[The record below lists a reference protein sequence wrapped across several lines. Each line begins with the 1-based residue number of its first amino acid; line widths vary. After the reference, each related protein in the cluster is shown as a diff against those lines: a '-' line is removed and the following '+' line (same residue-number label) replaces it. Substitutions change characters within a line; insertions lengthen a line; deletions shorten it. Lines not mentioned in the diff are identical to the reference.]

1 MAKIVPGGWRELRAT
16 GAAQREL
23 ETLAL
28 LADALPDAYTVYHG
42 VHWTRVDYGL
52 SEFGEVD
59 FAIVAPSGKLLLV
72 EQKSGVLEE
81 TPDGLAK
88 IYAGKPKIVA
98 TQMLRAVEALR
109 ARYAKAHKGAPLFV
123 DYLLYCPDYAVGQP
137 QVAGIDPE
145 RIVDAGRREHLA
157 RIIQSILPAHAPE
170 SPEAARI
177 CRFLGD
183 VLELVPEIGALSDEA
198 RSLYTRISG
207 GLATWARR
215 IEVEP
220 FRLRV
225 IGTAGSGKTQLALA
239 VLRDAVAAG
248 RRPLYV
254 CFNRPLADHL
264 AQIAPREAEVLTY
277 HQLCDRTVRANGV
290 VPDFTHAGIFREIE
304 AGFAAAPV
312 HDGMRYTDLLVDEGQ
327 DFDSSWLDSLLRLL
341 RPPGRAWWLEDPMQN
356 LYGRAPATL
365 PGWTVLRSDTNY
377 RSPRDVLSDLNR
389 LVKLD
394 RPVEAGSPL
403 SGSGVEIF
411 TYGGEDGLLEE
422 TKRAISRCL
431 GLGFKRPM
439 VAVLTF
445 RGREHSAL
453 ASCAKLGHY
462 TLRAFTGRYDLIGSP
477 IYTEG
482 EIAVETVYR
491 FKGQSAPVVVFTEI
505 DFEALDEL
513 AARKL
518 FVGATRA
525 TMKLV
530 LVMSERVAKELIER
544 LA

>member
-1 MAKIVPGGWRELRAT
+1 MARIVPGGWRELRAT

-28 LADALPDAYTVYHG
+28 LAEALPDAYTVYHA
-42 VHWTRVDYGL
+42 VHWTRVEHGF

-81 TPDGLAK
+81 TPEGLAK
-88 IYAGKPKIVA
+88 VYAGKAKRVPA
-98 TQMLRAVEALR
+98 QMMRSIEALR
-109 ARYAKAHKGAPLFV
+109 ARFAKAHKGATLII
-123 DYLLYCPDYAVGQP
+123 DYLLYCPDYLVRQP
-137 QVAGIDPE
+137 QIAGIDPE
-145 RIVDAGRREHLA
+145 RIVDARKREHLA
-157 RIIQSILPAHAPE
+157 RIIQSILPATGPE
-170 SPEAARI
+170 SPETARI
-177 CRFLGD
+177 CHFLGD
-183 VLELVPEIGALSDEA
+183 ALELVPEIGALSDEA
-198 RSLYTRISG
+198 RSMYTRISG
-207 GLATWARR
+207 GLATWGRR
-215 IEVEP
+215 IECEP

-277 HQLCDRTVRANGV
+277 HQLCDRAVRASGA
-290 VPDFTHAGIFREIE
+290 VPDFTRPGIFRELE
-304 AGFAAAPV
+304 AGFATAPV
-312 HDGMRYTDLLVDEGQ
+312 SDEMRRTDLIVDEGQ
-327 DFDSSWLDSLLRLL
+327 DFDSSWVDSLLRLL
-341 RPPGRAWWLEDPMQN
+341 RPQGRAWWLEDPMQN
-356 LYGRAPATL
+356 LYGRPPVPL

-377 RSPRDVLSDLNR
+377 RSPRDVLADLNR

-394 RPVEAGSPL
+394 RPFKAGSPF

-411 TYGGEDGLLEE
+411 TYKDQHALIEE

-431 GLGFKRPM
+431 ALGFKRPM

-445 RGREHSAL
+445 RGRERSAL
-453 ASCAKLGHY
+453 TPCTQLGY
-462 TLRAFTGRYDLIGSP
+462 YALRAYTGRYDLIGSP

-482 EIAVETVYR
+482 DIAIETVYR

-505 DFEALDEL
+505 DFDALDEL
-513 AARKL
+513 ASRKL

-530 LVMSERVAKELIER
+530 LVMSERVAGELIER
-544 LA
+544 LG

>member
-1 MAKIVPGGWRELRAT
+1 MRAT

-28 LADALPDAYTVYHG
+28 LAEALPDAYTVYHG
-42 VHWTRVDYGL
+42 VHWTRVEH
-52 SEFGEVD
+52 SFSAFGEVD
-59 FAIVAPSGKLLLV
+59 FAIVGPGGKLLLM

-88 IYAGKPKIVA
+88 VYAGKAKSIPL
-98 TQMLRAVEALR
+98 QMMRSIEALR
-109 ARYAKAHKGAPLFV
+109 ARFEKTHKGAALLI
-123 DYLLYCPDYAVGQP
+123 DYLLYCPDYLVRQS

-145 RIVDAGRREHLA
+145 RIVDVRKREHLA
-157 RIIQSILPAHAPE
+157 RIIQSILPADGPE
-170 SPEAARI
+170 SPDTAKI
-177 CRFLGD
+177 HRFLGD
-183 VLELVPEIGALSDEA
+183 ALELVPEIGALSDDA

-207 GLATWARR
+207 GLATWGRR
-215 IEVEP
+215 IEFEP

-254 CFNRPLADHL
+254 CFNRPLADHF
-264 AQIAPREAEVLTY
+264 AQIAPREAEVATY
-277 HQLCDRTVRANGV
+277 HQLCDRALRAGGV
-290 VPDFTHAGIFREIE
+290 VPDFTRNGIFRELE
-304 AGFAAAPV
+304 AGFAAAPISE
-312 HDGMRYTDLLVDEGQ
+312 DLRRTDLIVDEGQ
-327 DFDSSWLDSLLRLL
+327 DFDPSWLDPLLRLL
-341 RPPGRAWWLEDPMQN
+341 RPEGRAWWLEDPMQN
-356 LYGRAPATL
+356 LYRRPPVPL
-365 PGWTVLRSDTNY
+365 PGWAVLRSDTNY
-377 RSPRDVLSDLNR
+377 RSPRDVLADLNR

-411 TYGGEDGLLEE
+411 IYKDQQTLIEE

-431 GLGFKRPM
+431 ALGFKRPM
-439 VAVLTF
+439 IAVLTF

-453 ASCAKLGHY
+453 TPYSKLGY
-462 TLRAFTGRYDLIGSP
+462 YALRAFTGRYDLLGSP

-482 EIAVETVYR
+482 EITIETVYR
-491 FKGQSAPVVVFTEI
+491 FKGQSAPVVVLTEI
-505 DFEALDEL
+505 DFEALDEI

-530 LVMSERVAKELIER
+530 LVMSERVAGRLIAQLE
-544 LA
+544 

>member
-1 MAKIVPGGWRELRAT
+1 MARIVPGGWRELRAT

-23 ETLAL
+23 ETLSL
-28 LADALPDAYTVYHG
+28 LAEALPDAYTVYHAI
-42 VHWTRVDYGL
+42 HWTRVEYGF

-59 FAIVAPSGKLLLV
+59 FAIVAPSGKLVLM

-81 TPDGLAK
+81 TPEGLGK
-88 IYAGKPKIVA
+88 VYAGKAKRVPA
-98 TQMLRAVEALR
+98 QMMRSVEALR
-109 ARYAKAHKGAPLFV
+109 ARYAKAHKGAALFI
-123 DYLLYCPDYAVGQP
+123 DYLLYCPDYLVRQP

-145 RIVDAGRREHLA
+145 RIVDARRREQLA
-157 RIIQSILPAHAPE
+157 RIIQSILPADGPE
-170 SPEAARI
+170 SPETARI

-183 VLELVPEIGALSDEA
+183 VLELVPEIGALSDDA
-198 RSLYTRISG
+198 RSLYTRFSG
-207 GLATWARR
+207 GLATWGRR
-215 IEVEP
+215 IEAEP

-277 HQLCDRTVRANGV
+277 HQLCDRAMRANGV
-290 VPDFTHAGIFREIE
+290 VPDFTRAGIFRELE
-304 AGFAAAPV
+304 AGFATAPV
-312 HDGMRYTDLLVDEGQ
+312 SDEMRRTDLIVDEGQ
-327 DFDSSWLDSLLRLL
+327 DFDSSWADSLLRLL
-341 RPPGRAWWLEDPMQN
+341 LPKGRAWWLEDPMQN
-356 LYGRAPATL
+356 LYGRQPVALPA
-365 PGWTVLRSDTNY
+365 WTVLRSDINY
-377 RSPRDVLSDLNR
+377 RSPRDVLADLNR

-394 RPVEAGSPL
+394 RPIDAGSPL
-403 SGSGVEIF
+403 SGSGVEIV
-411 TYGGEDGLLEE
+411 TYQGQDDLIEQ
-422 TKRAISRCL
+422 TKLAISRCL
-431 GLGFKRPM
+431 ALGFKRPGI
-439 VAVLTF
+439 AVLTF

-453 ASCAKLGHY
+453 ASRTELGRY
-462 TLRAFTGRYDLIGSP
+462 SLRSFTGRYDLIGSP

-482 EIAVETVYR
+482 EITIETVYR
-491 FKGQSAPVVVFTEI
+491 FKGQAAPVVVFTEI
-505 DFEALDEL
+505 DFDALDEL

-530 LVMSERVAKELIER
+530 LVMSERVAGELIER
-544 LA
+544 LE